1 MKKANLISAINTQL
15 TAIITQAKV
24 RLASSLLLDEVY
36 PSVVRDTNLA
46 STVLIKNDNLN
57 LAYDVSLV
65 KTGRMVFLK
74 GIITNNELTDIND
87 SNANNFFF
95 KISNDEFL
103 PNLASIYDNK
113 TVIVGG
119 ESVEL
124 LPTLIVD
131 SSEYFVK
138 LYVSNL
144 AAGASTSFNLFY
156 PTKN

>member
-36 PSVVRDTNLA
+36 PSVVHDTNLA
-46 STVLIKNDNLN
+46 STVLIKNDTLN
-57 LAYDVSLV
+57 LAYDVSIV

-74 GIITNNELTDIND
+74 GIIKNNELTDIDD

-124 LPTLIVD
+124 LPTLIVG

-144 AAGASTSFNLFY
+144 VAGASTSFNLFY